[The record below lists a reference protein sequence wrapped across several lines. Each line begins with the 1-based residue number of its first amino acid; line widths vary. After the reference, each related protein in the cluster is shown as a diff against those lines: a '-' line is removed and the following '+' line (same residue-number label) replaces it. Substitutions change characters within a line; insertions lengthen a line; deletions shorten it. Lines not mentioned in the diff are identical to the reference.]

1 MNPCP
6 LSYVGNMNCSSY
18 KFRSG
23 FNFRDWEAWFLY
35 WPGQTVLS
43 VISLAGR
50 RVIVPPKYIDYG
62 VYGDLT
68 TIHPKPYSIYFRG
81 TIAGIKGGRAVH
93 C

>member
-1 MNPCP
+1 M
-6 LSYVGNMNCSSY
+6 
-18 KFRSG
+18 
-23 FNFRDWEAWFLY
+23 
-35 WPGQTVLS
+35 LS

-68 TIHPKPYSIYFRG
+68 IIHPKPYSIYLRG